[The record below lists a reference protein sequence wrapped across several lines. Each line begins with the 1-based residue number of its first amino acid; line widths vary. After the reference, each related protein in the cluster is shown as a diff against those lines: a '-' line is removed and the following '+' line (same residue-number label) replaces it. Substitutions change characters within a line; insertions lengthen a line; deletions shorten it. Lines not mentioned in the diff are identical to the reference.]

1 MWCVIEKPGWEESA
15 FYAVNHVWA
24 KFDFKGGLDSMRWH
38 AVCRLSL
45 LAAASASGQNR
56 VGC

>member
-38 AVCRLSL
+38 AVWPQGKIGL
-45 LAAASASGQNR
+45 
-56 VGC
+56 VVE